1 MSQELKDGDD
11 HRERRKQEREN
22 RTVDRFKTSSK
33 GFRRVFEG
41 HFPDSSPEVESIVH
55 HLASFEAKQ
64 AATQEA
70 LRLARY
76 PGAGDRDPRR
86 FVMGLWENLSIV
98 QQHLTGALESLEKLA
113 QSHAP
118 GTNGKDGANND
129 ADDDA
134 DATEAD
140 DA

>member
-1 MSQELKDGDD
+1 MPEELNPGED
-11 HRERRKQEREN
+11 HRERRKNERES
-22 RTVDRFKTSSK
+22 RTVERFKTSSK

-41 HFPDSSPEVESIVH
+41 HFPDSTPEVEAIVY
-55 HLASFEAKQ
+55 HLASLEAKQ

-98 QQHLTGALESLEKLA
+98 QQHLTDFQDLDYGFCMFWPKFALI
-113 QSHAP
+113 
-118 GTNGKDGANND
+118 NGKFAITMSG
-129 ADDDA
+129 
-134 DATEAD
+134 
-140 DA
+140 

>member
-1 MSQELKDGDD
+1 MPEELQGAQD
-11 HRERRKQEREN
+11 HREKRKNERES
-22 RTVDRFKTSSK
+22 RTVERFKTSSK

-41 HFPDSSPEVESIVH
+41 HFPNSSPEVEAIVY
-55 HLASFEAKQ
+55 HLASLEAKQ

-98 QQHLTGALESLEKLA
+98 QQHLTGAMESLEKLA
-113 QSHAP
+113 QAGKNGGG
-118 GTNGKDGANND
+118 GTSSGPDD
-129 ADDDA
+129 EDLDDD
-134 DATEAD
+134 
-140 DA
+140 